1 MVIYLTKSLRYETIS
16 ANTVLEV
23 AMRLTSKG
31 RYAVTAMIDLALHAG
46 IKSIP
51 LAEIS
56 ERQNISLSYLEQL
69 FSRLRRK
76 QLVAS
81 VRGPGGGYKL
91 GMDAEL
97 ISVGMI
103 IEAVDE
109 RVKATK
115 CDSTGGCNDG
125 KRCLTHSLW
134 DDLSKRISDFL
145 DNITLA
151 DLMKN
156 NEIKQMIKEQDD
168 ERNIL
173 KKIDINVV

>member
-1 MVIYLTKSLRYETIS
+1 
-16 ANTVLEV
+16 
-23 AMRLTSKG
+23 MRLTSKG

-46 IKSIP
+46 AKSIP

-76 QLVAS
+76 ELVAS
-81 VRGPGGGYKL
+81 ARGPGGGYKL
-91 GMDAEL
+91 GMEAEL

-103 IEAVDE
+103 IDAVDE
-109 RVKATK
+109 SVKATK

-134 DDLSKRISDFL
+134 DDLSNRISDFL

-156 NEIKQMIKEQDD
+156 NEIKQMAKEQDHD
-168 ERNIL
+168 RQMLNQ
-173 KKIDINVV
+173 INVNLV

>member
-1 MVIYLTKSLRYETIS
+1 
-16 ANTVLEV
+16 
-23 AMRLTSKG
+23 MRLTSKG
-31 RYAVTAMIDLALHAG
+31 RYAVTAMIDLALHA
-46 IKSIP
+46 SINSVP

-81 VRGPGGGYKL
+81 ARGPGGGYKL
-91 GMDAEL
+91 GMDPQL

-103 IEAVDE
+103 IDAVDE
-109 RVKATK
+109 SVKATK

-151 DLMKN
+151 DLMRN
-156 NEIKQMIKEQDD
+156 NEIKQMVKDQDED
-168 ERNIL
+168 RQLLN
-173 KKIDINVV
+173 KIDVNIV